1 MKNVLKNEKKLKY
14 YCKLLYSGQTQTFIV
29 SLATVMQ
36 PRHQTATLVYSN
48 PQQLGTNVTG
58 PRLAVASPIA
68 TQRQVRPI
76 QISSARLPTAGLS
89 RVSTATGCKLFAQ
102 HFPFHRNKK
111 FFVEINS
118 MKKI

>member
-1 MKNVLKNEKKLKY
+1 MINKIHYV
-14 YCKLLYSGQTQTFIV
+14 GQSQTFV
-29 SLATVMQ
+29 ATVATLLP

-58 PRLAVASPIA
+58 PRLAVASPMT

-89 RVSTATGCKLFAQ
+89 RVSTATGCKLQ
-102 HFPFHRNKK
+102 S
-111 FFVEINS
+111 NS
-118 MKKI
+118 VFIFRLEFDYILSPHY

>member
-1 MKNVLKNEKKLKY
+1 MCLARRDRVCEFSNIISYSFAILELSSETDKY
-14 YCKLLYSGQTQTFIV
+14 LTFQFDADLGHNQTYVAT
-29 SLATVMQ
+29 LATVLP

-58 PRLAVASPIA
+58 PRLAVANPIA

-89 RVSTATGCKLFAQ
+89 RVNTATGCK
-102 HFPFHRNKK
+102 
-111 FFVEINS
+111 
-118 MKKI
+118 